1 MIQQRKQVTV
11 LFIHL
16 TGLSAVAE
24 MMGTT
29 EEVEVR
35 KEPRVVGEVELNKE
49 TKQRERKVRDAVR
62 SSDVEIEE
70 IESGS
75 RKRK

>member
-1 MIQQRKQVTV
+1 
-11 LFIHL
+11 
-16 TGLSAVAE
+16 

-35 KEPRVVGEVELNKE
+35 KEARVVGEIELSKQAKE
-49 TKQRERKVRDAVR
+49 REQTVHDTVR
-62 SSDVEIEE
+62 STDVEVEE
-70 IESGS
+70 VEPRS